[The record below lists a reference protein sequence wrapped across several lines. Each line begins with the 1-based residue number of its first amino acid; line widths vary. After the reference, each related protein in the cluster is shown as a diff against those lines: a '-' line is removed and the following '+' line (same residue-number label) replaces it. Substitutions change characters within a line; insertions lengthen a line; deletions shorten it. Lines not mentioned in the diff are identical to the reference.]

1 MADKAR
7 EWTDEQLEKL
17 EKKISRTYKQAEKE
31 LTKKWKA
38 YMKAGE
44 ERLSALEKEY
54 AKAKKSGDATSITQ
68 AKDKLQKAKENYTLR
83 SQYYKDMVDSVT
95 MDIAK
100 VNQMALTYVN
110 NELPRIYAA
119 NYEQIKDQL
128 DDLSVS
134 FSLVDKNTVM
144 RMIDDGDIK
153 LPKKKL
159 DVPKD
164 QRWNTKK
171 INSSVLQGILQG
183 ESIGDISKRL
193 LPIMDNNKVS
203 AIRNARTLVTG
214 AENRGRLDS
223 YNSLKEQGAVLKK
236 VWIATGD
243 SRTRDWHLI
252 MDGQEVD
259 IDEDFVDGNGN
270 KLEYPA
276 DPSSAPETVY
286 NCRCSMHSH
295 IIGFRKA
302 DGSISYI
309 DYEPESGMHEQ
320 QIAAEKARREKEQP
334 VVQETTIVAEPNA
347 IKLPEDF
354 FKKKQSDALEGFL
367 DTVEGK
373 DADVAKLYGTLN
385 DMMKNQSYPM
395 KVSYTAK
402 NHQVVTSYYRS
413 TGGIADITVQIP
425 KMDGDP
431 LSQSQTTVHE
441 LGHFLDLLY
450 GGNKHVSETND
461 ELKNALLNGNP
472 MSEKV
477 KSLFEQL
484 KKNGNEAYEKVMTPV
499 KQLNA
504 EINDKISKAYE
515 DHDWKAISS
524 LQKDR
529 EKAWKQGTSDALS
542 AMRSAHEGYQGL
554 EDIYDAILGGKLQNE
569 GYFGHG
575 TKYYASKD
583 NRASETFANFC
594 ALSQTNPQALQIL
607 KEEQPEIYNA
617 CKNMVK
623 EMLGGK

>member
-38 YMKAGE
+38 YMKEGE
-44 ERLSALEKEY
+44 ARLSALEKEY
-54 AKAKKSGDATSITQ
+54 AKAKKSGDATSIAK

-95 MDIAK
+95 LDIAK

-153 LPKKKL
+153 LPKKKI

-164 QRWNTKK
+164 QKWNTKK

-193 LPIMDNNKVS
+193 LPIMDNNRVS

-286 NCRCSMHSH
+286 NCRCSMRSH
-295 IIGFRKA
+295 IVGFRAA

-309 DYEPESGMHEQ
+309 NYFEPESGLHEQ
-320 QIAAEKARREKEQP
+320 QIEAEKARRKEESAQKEQ
-334 VVQETTIVAEPNA
+334 VKAQKKAEKAEKSQPQQKE
-347 IKLPEDF
+347 ILHGD
-354 FKKKQSDALEGFL
+354 
-367 DTVEGK
+367 K
-373 DADVAKLYGTLN
+373 DAHDILEKRAKNNNIKHKEVKELEKTLSENEIIERLAGGDMTTGSCSSLALAYCANKNGLDVLDFRGGESRTLFATTFNIPLAYRTANAEIIDFSVKKEAKDVAKIIKGIDDNREYVLITGKHASVIRKFDGELKYLEL
-385 DMMKNQSYPM
+385 QSSTKSGWQPFE
-395 KVSYTAK
+395 YT
-402 NHQVVTSYYRS
+402 VETSWAEY
-413 TGGIADITVQIP
+413 
-425 KMDGDP
+425 K
-431 LSQSQTTVHE
+431 QTT
-441 LGHFLDLLY
+441 
-450 GGNKHVSETND
+450 
-461 ELKNALLNGNP
+461 
-472 MSEKV
+472 
-477 KSLFEQL
+477 
-484 KKNGNEAYEKVMTPV
+484 
-499 KQLNA
+499 
-504 EINDKISKAYE
+504 E
-515 DHDWKAISS
+515 DTLRTRFGCRKTVD
-524 LQKDR
+524 KDR
-529 EKAWKQGTSDALS
+529 WTGYVFERKGWLVPVDSVQDTQEFRNIMGYINTDQDKQKKGMS
-542 AMRSAHEGYQGL
+542 G
-554 EDIYDAILGGKLQNE
+554 N
-569 GYFGHG
+569 
-575 TKYYASKD
+575 
-583 NRASETFANFC
+583 
-594 ALSQTNPQALQIL
+594 
-607 KEEQPEIYNA
+607 
-617 CKNMVK
+617 VK
-623 EMLGGK
+623 

>member
-54 AKAKKSGDATSITQ
+54 AKAKKSGDATLIAQ

-153 LPKKKL
+153 LPKKKI

-286 NCRCSMHSH
+286 NCRCSMRSH

-320 QIAAEKARREKEQP
+320 QIADEQARRM
-334 VVQETTIVAEPNA
+334 AESQ
-347 IKLPEDF
+347 
-354 FKKKQSDALEGFL
+354 KK
-367 DTVEGK
+367 
-373 DADVAKLYGTLN
+373 
-385 DMMKNQSYPM
+385 
-395 KVSYTAK
+395 
-402 NHQVVTSYYRS
+402 
-413 TGGIADITVQIP
+413 
-425 KMDGDP
+425 
-431 LSQSQTTVHE
+431 
-441 LGHFLDLLY
+441 
-450 GGNKHVSETND
+450 
-461 ELKNALLNGNP
+461 
-472 MSEKV
+472 SEKV
-477 KSLFEQL
+477 VKTEQTPVEKSEFLTRLEGWGIDYKEVQNLPTKLTEDQIIEKLGGGDMTTGSCSSLAFSYAGNL
-484 KKNGNEAYEKVMTPV
+484 CGYDVTDFRGGDSTKFFSRNGNIKEIASLPNV
-499 KQLNA
+499 KSRIINNTNDFKAVHEIVKDMPQDKEFYLATGKHASIIRRIDDQFYYLELQSATENGYKPLSDAVLKRRFGCQKSHSVYGQKLETSTILIDAESLGKNA
-504 EINDKISKAYE
+504 EFKN
-515 DHDWKAISS
+515 
-524 LQKDR
+524 
-529 EKAWKQGTSDALS
+529 
-542 AMRSAHEGYQGL
+542 
-554 EDIYDAILGGKLQNE
+554 ILGYMNTATDKQKKGAW
-569 GYFGHG
+569 GHV
-575 TKYYASKD
+575 
-583 NRASETFANFC
+583 R
-594 ALSQTNPQALQIL
+594 
-607 KEEQPEIYNA
+607 
-617 CKNMVK
+617 
-623 EMLGGK
+623 